1 MLKALESFLLNL
13 AVAAV
18 IALGLMITASVF
30 SRAIFN
36 VALPDTIVIVREL
49 MVAAIVLP
57 LAAATLARSHVAVE
71 FLANRLPPRAQAWLA
86 VFGSI
91 VGLFALMPLIYAGGR
106 EFAHNFTSGG
116 FFYGDLELPKW
127 PGRLIFLIGIS
138 LCWLRLLVL
147 VVQDIRAV
155 RAGDYSFADTHA
167 EGLD

>member
-1 MLKALESFLLNL
+1 MLKALETFLLNL

-18 IALGLMITASVF
+18 IALGVMITASVI
-30 SRAIFN
+30 SRALFN
-36 VALPDTIVIVREL
+36 LALPDTIVIVREL

-71 FLANRLPPRAQAWLA
+71 FIAAKLPLRAQAWLA
-86 VFGSI
+86 VFGSA

-106 EFAHNFTSGG
+106 EFAHTYTSGG

-127 PGRLIFLIGIS
+127 PGRLVFLVGIS

-147 VVQDIRAV
+147 IVQDIGSIRK
-155 RAGDYSFADTHA
+155 GDYSFASAHA
-167 EGLD
+167 EGAE